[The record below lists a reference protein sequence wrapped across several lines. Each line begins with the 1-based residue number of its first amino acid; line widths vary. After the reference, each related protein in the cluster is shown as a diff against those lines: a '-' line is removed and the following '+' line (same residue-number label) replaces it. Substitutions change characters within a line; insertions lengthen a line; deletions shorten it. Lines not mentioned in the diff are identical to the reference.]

1 MKTVTAA
8 VLIRDHRLL
17 IAKRRAGSHQAL
29 QWELPGGKMEEG
41 ETPEECLQREMFEEF
56 QIHVCVGAFL
66 WESIYH
72 YSHGSIRLLAYETF
86 WESGGT
92 LHAVAHED
100 FRWAA
105 WDELK
110 DYDFSPADV
119 PFIERLIE
127 NEMKL

>member
-8 VLIRDHRLL
+8 VLIRHHRVL

-29 QWELPGGKMEEG
+29 QWEFPGGKIEEG

-56 QIHVCVGAFL
+56 QIKVRVGPFL

-72 YSHGSIRLLAYETF
+72 YAHGSIRLLAYETF
-86 WESGGT
+86 WESG
-92 LHAVAHED
+92 AVHLTAHEE

-105 WDELK
+105 CDELK
-110 DYDFSPADV
+110 DYDFAPADL
-119 PFIERLIE
+119 PFVEHLIQ
-127 NEMKL
+127 NKMKV